1 MLSALR
7 LRLTKLVSIFNKQ
20 AQNESV
26 EDPSEDGTPWKQNLR
41 DLAKERLARIGAEPA
56 PPLDEIGSFVNDLA
70 HAAGDV
76 DPKNLKVTKTAIPA
90 MTVDEEAK
98 SGKSK
103 RIMDGTVQDIKAWYG
118 ESVGTWDPV
127 NGTTVD
133 SIEQRRKN
141 RPANHWFH

>member
-1 MLSALR
+1 MLSAIR

-20 AQNESV
+20 AQTEPV
-26 EDPSEDGTPWKQNLR
+26 EDPSVDGSPWKQNLR

-56 PPLDEIGSFVNDLA
+56 PVDEIATFVNDLA

-76 DPKNLKVTKTAIPA
+76 DPKNLKASRQAMPAINA
-90 MTVDEEAK
+90 DAEAK

-103 RIMDGTVQDIKAWYG
+103 RIMDGTVQDVKAWYG

-127 NGTTVD
+127 NGAAVD
-133 SIEQRRKN
+133 SIEQKRKA
-141 RPANHWFH
+141 RAGNHWFN

>member
-7 LRLTKLVSIFNKQ
+7 LRLIKLVSKFNKQ
-20 AQNESV
+20 ATEPV
-26 EDPSEDGTPWKQNLR
+26 EDPSVDGSPWKQNLR
-41 DLAKERLARIGAEPA
+41 DLAKERLARIGAEPV
-56 PPLDEIGSFVNDLA
+56 PPMDEIASFVNDLA

-76 DPKNLKVTKTAIPA
+76 DPKNLKATKTAIPA
-90 MTVDEEAK
+90 INADDEAT

-127 NGTTVD
+127 TGAAID
-133 SIEQRRKN
+133 SMDQRRKA
-141 RPANHWFH
+141 RAGNHWFN